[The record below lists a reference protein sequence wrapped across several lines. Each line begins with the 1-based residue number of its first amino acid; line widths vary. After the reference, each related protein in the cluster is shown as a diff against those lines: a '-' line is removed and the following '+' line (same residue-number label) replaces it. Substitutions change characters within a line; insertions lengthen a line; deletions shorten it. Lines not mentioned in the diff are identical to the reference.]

1 MQSFMLLER
10 KCGLAKAPRLG
21 GVVPETGL
29 RSRRHHQHRSP
40 GAPGQPKRHETPDP
54 VRVLSP

>member
-21 GVVPETGL
+21 CVVPETGL
-29 RSRRHHQHRSP
+29 RSRRHHQHQGLGTP
-40 GAPGQPKRHETPDP
+40 G
-54 VRVLSP
+54 